1 MFMES
6 GTGSGRA
13 AAKPK
18 SKKHSCSG
26 RCGGEGPCAQNTAH
40 QLAESLGRAVDARD
54 RRLFQHSEMVAE
66 ISSLLAQAHG
76 LTPRQTTMVH
86 MAAHLHDVGKIGI
99 PDHILHKPGPLS
111 PEEWAIMRQH
121 PRMGADI
128 LRPVHLFRG
137 SPGVCEIVLA
147 HHERFDGKG
156 YPHGLAG
163 SAIPL
168 GARIVA
174 VADAFS
180 AMTEERPYRTSLT
193 MDQAVEEIVRNSG
206 TMFDPCVVKDFLSLR
221 GVLVALMAD
230 MAASACAEP
239 EADIPLPA
247 LCHALAATGPNLHTS
262 TPHTNP

>member
-18 SKKHSCSG
+18 GKKHSCSG

-111 PEEWAIMRQH
+111 PDEWAIMRQH
-121 PRMGADI
+121 PRM
-128 LRPVHLFRG
+128 LRDVEVARHRRRKTR
-137 SPGVCEIVLA
+137 ELA
-147 HHERFDGKG
+147 A
-156 YPHGLAG
+156 P
-163 SAIPL
+163 P
-168 GARIVA
+168 
-174 VADAFS
+174 
-180 AMTEERPYRTSLT
+180 
-193 MDQAVEEIVRNSG
+193 
-206 TMFDPCVVKDFLSLR
+206 PCVQRLDVSVRRERTILGRL
-221 GVLVALMAD
+221 
-230 MAASACAEP
+230 E
-239 EADIPLPA
+239 
-247 LCHALAATGPNLHTS
+247 
-262 TPHTNP
+262 